1 MFTPHLDDPIT
12 QTPLRNWHPKLGDA
26 LAAEIEKRLPAYKE
40 VLRRLG
46 SGAAQRIGATSFAEV
61 GATIAKPNPGS
72 RIATAIAGA
81 AIAVTAGAAAQA
93 QDPATGL
100 SAAEQARA
108 NLAGRPEEA
117 ATAMRQ

>member
-1 MFTPHLDDPIT
+1 M
-12 QTPLRNWHPKLGDA
+12 RNWHPKLGDA

-81 AIAVTAGAAAQA
+81 AIAVTAGAAAYLGTTQANAAQA